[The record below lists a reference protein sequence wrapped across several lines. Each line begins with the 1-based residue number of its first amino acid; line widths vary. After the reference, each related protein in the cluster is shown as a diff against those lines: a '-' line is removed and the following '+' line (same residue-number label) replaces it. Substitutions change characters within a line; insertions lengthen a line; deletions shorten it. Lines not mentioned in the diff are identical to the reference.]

1 MKSCYTTEYLGEL
14 TLEKWDVI
22 FTIKVPTKDEE
33 GYVIDDL
40 LIEEI
45 IEDNVQLELNEQ
57 FNVIAVDKICDNIQM
72 IGVEDDEEPH
82 SLWVIRMNAYMEKG
96 TQYGWIKEI
105 LNYDIDWCY
114 INALNCIEK
123 RVGEVDSELNL
134 KENKKGMLV

>member
-1 MKSCYTTEYLGEL
+1 MKSYYTTEYLGEL
-14 TLEKWDVI
+14 TLEQWDVI

-57 FNVIAVDKICDNIQM
+57 FDVIAVDKVCDNIQM

-105 LNYDIDWCY
+105 LSYDIGWCY

-123 RVGEVDSELNL
+123 RIDEVDSELNL

>member
-1 MKSCYTTEYLGEL
+1 MKSYYTTEYLGEL
-14 TLEKWDVI
+14 TLEQWDVI

-33 GYVIDDL
+33 GYVIDDVL
-40 LIEEI
+40 MLDL

-57 FNVIAVDKICDNIQM
+57 FDVITVDKICDNIQM
-72 IGVEDDEEPH
+72 IDVEDDEEPH

-105 LNYDIDWCY
+105 LSYDIGWRY
-114 INALNCIEK
+114 IYALNCIEK

-134 KENKKGMLV
+134 KENKKGMIV

>member
-1 MKSCYTTEYLGEL
+1 MKSYYTTEYLGEL
-14 TLEKWDVI
+14 TLEQWDVI

-33 GYVIDDL
+33 GYVIDEVLMLDL
-40 LIEEI
+40 

-57 FNVIAVDKICDNIQM
+57 FDVITVDKICDNIQM
-72 IGVEDDEEPH
+72 IDVEDDEEPH

-105 LNYDIDWCY
+105 LSYDIGWRY
-114 INALNCIEK
+114 IYALNCIEK

-134 KENKKGMLV
+134 KENKKGMIV